1 MTLRYVAEKPDAE
14 LYLSLFESTG
24 WNEMYGLSA
33 GKLKRAVGKS
43 WRVMSVFDKEELVG
57 CGRLLSDGV
66 LYAVMFDVI
75 VLPARQ
81 REGIGSE
88 IVRHLL
94 WECVEAGIRDVL
106 LFSARGT
113 ADFYRRFGFE
123 SRPGYAPGM
132 MLRTT

>member
-14 LYLSLFESTG
+14 SYLALFESTG
-24 WNEMYGLSA
+24 WNEMYDLSA
-33 GKLKRAVGKS
+33 SQLKQAVGKS
-43 WRVMSVFDKEELVG
+43 WRAMSAYDGEALVG
-57 CGRLLSDGV
+57 FGRLLSDGV

-81 REGIGSE
+81 REGIGGE
-88 IVRHLL
+88 IVRYLL

-113 ADFYRRFGFE
+113 AEFYRRFGFE

-132 MLRTT
+132 LLRTT

>member
-1 MTLRYVAEKPDAE
+1 MTLRYVAEKPDSEA
-14 LYLSLFESTG
+14 YLALFESTG
-24 WNEMYGLSA
+24 WNEMYDLSA
-33 GKLKRAVGKS
+33 SKLKRAIGKS
-43 WRVMSVFDKEELVG
+43 WRVMSAYDDEELVG
-57 CGRLLSDGV
+57 FGRLLSDGV

-81 REGIGSE
+81 REGIGGE
-88 IVRHLL
+88 IVRYLL
-94 WECVEAGIRDVL
+94 WECVDAGIPDVL

-132 MLRTT
+132 ILRTT